1 MNNIQSAEL
10 NEGYASMQ
18 EIEPMPT
25 HTIAPMQL
33 DDTDGVHT
41 LVRAGHLATYV
52 NEELGV
58 TPEKVDQRFSGSTPE
73 DRRERNEKRI
83 ADPNNQAWVAKDDKQ
98 QVIGFVAP
106 RIEEDGTH
114 RLGALYVTKEW
125 QGKGIAHEL
134 MAKAIDW
141 LDGEHYDIKL
151 GVVTYNE
158 RAKAFYRKY
167 GFEEVPGSET
177 LFDDLIP
184 EVFMVRKAQ

>member
-1 MNNIQSAEL
+1 
-10 NEGYASMQ
+10 MQ

-33 DDTDGVHT
+33 DDTEGVHT
-41 LVRAGHLATYV
+41 LLRAGHLATYV

-73 DRRERNEKRI
+73 DRRERNKKRI

-184 EVFMVRKAQ
+184 EVFMVRKAQQVAKATLAAIR